1 MSKGSYDGLKN
12 HWNKSYGTD
21 NMPLGLMIIILED
34 SKLMENVTIREV
46 A

>member
-1 MSKGSYDGLKN
+1 MSKGSYDELKN

-21 NMPLGLMIIILED
+21 NKPLGLMMIVLWE